1 MAFGDR
7 AIDYTERKV
16 AGMYALLDNW
26 AGTMV
31 TYARENAPW
40 KDRTAHA
47 RQGLHSG
54 VDRDG
59 TKLILYLSH
68 GVEYGAYLE
77 KGTPPHVIR
86 PRGKEAGGKD
96 FLYWPGAPHPVRQVH
111 HPGTKGYPIIGP
123 TFEEHIGRIKKTILD
138 YWSGE

>member
-26 AGTMV
+26 AGTMA

-54 VDRDG
+54 VDREG
-59 TKLILYLSH
+59 SRLILYLSH
-68 GVEYGAYLE
+68 GVEYGGLLE

-86 PRGKEAGGKD
+86 PVKKKA
-96 FLYWPGAPHPVRQVH
+96 LYWPGAPHPVWKVH
-111 HPGTKGYPIIGP
+111 HPGTKPYAIVGP
-123 TFEEHIGRIKKTILD
+123 TLNEHISQIKRSILD
-138 YWSGE
+138 YWSE